1 MFLFE
6 AELCYNM
13 YIVIYEVLELKTFSI
28 ITFGCQMNEN
38 DSEKLSGI
46 LQNMGYTKT
55 EDHENCDVLIMNTCS
70 VRENAD
76 DRFFGNLGSFKA
88 VKAKRPDMVLAV
100 CGCMMQQKEIV
111 DIIKK
116 KYKFVDIVFGTHN
129 IHLFGE
135 LLNRYLVG
143 GKPVYDI
150 WNDADELTENVPVS
164 REYKHKALVNIMN
177 GCDNFCTY
185 CIVPY
190 TRGREKSR
198 EEKHIIDEIKSL
210 VLDGCKEVMLLGQNV
225 NSYGKGLKNPCTFA
239 GLLEDVSRIDG
250 LERIRFM
257 TSHPKDLTDDVIKV
271 IKNHENICHSIHLPV
286 QSGSSRILKLMNR
299 KYTKEE
305 YVSLIEKIRNEIPDI
320 TITTDIIVGF
330 PGETEEDF
338 LETLDVVEKCRF
350 DSAFTFI
357 YSPRRGTK
365 AAVMP
370 EQISK
375 EVIQQ
380 RFDRLLKLQYE
391 IMYENAK
398 IYENQVVEVIV
409 EGESKTDKAMMSGRT
424 KTNKL
429 VNFSGKCNVGDT
441 VNVKITQAAT
451 FHLTGEII

>member
-1 MFLFE
+1 
-6 AELCYNM
+6 
-13 YIVIYEVLELKTFSI
+13 
-28 ITFGCQMNEN
+28 MNEN

-46 LQNMGYTKT
+46 LKNMGYNKT

-76 DRFFGNLGSFKA
+76 DRFFGNLGNFKA
-88 VKAKRPDMVLAV
+88 VKARRPEMILAV

-116 KYKFVDIVFGTHN
+116 KYKFVDIIFGTHN
-129 IHLFGE
+129 IHLFGV
-135 LLNRYLVG
+135 LLNRCLVSG
-143 GKPVYDI
+143 QPVYDI
-150 WNDADELTENVPVS
+150 WNDADELAENVPIS
-164 REYKHKALVNIMN
+164 REYKHKALVSIMN

-198 EEKHIIDEIKSL
+198 EEEHIIDEIKAL
-210 VLDGCKEVMLLGQNV
+210 VLDGCKEVMMLGQNV
-225 NSYGKGLKNPCTFA
+225 NSYGKGLKSPCTFA
-239 GLLEDVSRIDG
+239 KLLEDVSRIDG

-257 TSHPKDLTDDVIKV
+257 TSHPKDLTDDVIEV
-271 IKNHENICHSIHLPV
+271 IKNHENICHSIHLPM
-286 QSGSSRILKLMNR
+286 QSGSTRILKLMNR
-299 KYTKEE
+299 KYTKEA
-305 YVSLIEKIRNEIPDI
+305 YVSLVKKIRDQIPDI

-338 LETLDVVEKCRF
+338 AATLDIVKQCRF

-365 AAVMP
+365 AALMP
-370 EQISK
+370 DQISK

-391 IMYENAK
+391 IMYENSML
-398 IYENQVVEVIV
+398 YENKVVEVIV

-441 VNVKITQAAT
+441 VKLKITQAAT